1 MASVRVYVYGH
12 DSYYIYVWAADKD
25 KVAKWQAPLSL
36 YQNPYPYIKI
46 LILIAKSLS
55 LYQNPYPY
63 S

>member
-46 LILIAKSLS
+46 LILISKSLS
-55 LYQNPYPY
+55 L
-63 S
+63 